1 MCVSRTDRCP
11 YVCQPHKS
19 SSFSILTNIFIVHTL
34 LLSLFYCC
42 YRFLR
47 VCLFP
52 YVIQVGCELPA
63 FQAPGLQVYTTMP
76 TQCFDY
82 SYFFKLHFILN
93 LLPIIRLLRLGSEI
107 GREQRFLWGK
117 HTWKVMT
124 SWLMAL
130 GFQSPCLGHLQGC
143 TLGETPT
150 RALPSTCLCLMPFG
164 ALGDLESLCVA
175 HGSSRHKGYGEN
187 AVLETSGNR

>member
-1 MCVSRTDRCP
+1 MSTNHTRVPVSPSSPIFLLFTLFCCHCFIVAIVF
-11 YVCQPHKS
+11 YVCACFLMS
-19 SSFSILTNIFIVHTL
+19 SRWAVNSQHPKPRDYKCIPP
-34 LLSLFYCC
+34 
-42 YRFLR
+42 R
-47 VCLFP
+47 
-52 YVIQVGCELPA
+52 LP
-63 FQAPGLQVYTTMP
+63 
-76 TQCFDY
+76 QCFDY

-93 LLPIIRLLRLGSEI
+93 LPPIIRLLRLGSEI
-107 GREQRFLWGK
+107 GREQRSWWGK

-175 HGSSRHKGYGEN
+175 HGSSRHKGSGEN
-187 AVLETSGNR
+187 VVLETSGNR